1 MLYVCFMKYE
11 GKIKIHVGAKSG
23 IFGDKMFEMTI
34 VRISR
39 WQIKASI

>member
-11 GKIKIHVGAKSG
+11 GKMKIHFGEKSG

-34 VRISR
+34 V
-39 WQIKASI
+39 